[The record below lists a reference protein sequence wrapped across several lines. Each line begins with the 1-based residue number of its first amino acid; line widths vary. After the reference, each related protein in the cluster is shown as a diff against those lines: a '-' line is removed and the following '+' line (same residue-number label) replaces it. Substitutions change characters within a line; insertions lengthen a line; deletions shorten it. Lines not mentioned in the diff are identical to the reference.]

1 MPQLVKGGKWVFG
14 WVLVGPDRQIK
25 IPPAAFKEFK
35 FQPGE
40 AIIFTRGS
48 RSSGGCGVG
57 RREFINSNEVMPLRG
72 FADGV
77 MGESSQ
83 IVLPEALDVEPG
95 ERLLVVRGSRY
106 ALGLLKFGL
115 IVEEARRHPELE
127 VFAP

>member
-1 MPQLVKGGKWVFG
+1 MPQLAKGGKWVFG
-14 WVLVGPDRQIK
+14 WVLVGPGRQIR
-25 IPPAAFKEFK
+25 IPPAAFKEFG

-57 RREFINSNEVMPLRG
+57 RREVISSNSVMPLRG

-77 MGESSQ
+77 MGEEGLV
-83 IVLPEALDVEPG
+83 VLPGELDVKPG

-106 ALGLLKFGL
+106 ALGLLRFGP
-115 IVEEARRHPELE
+115 IVDEARTHPDLE
-127 VFAP
+127 VFIL